1 MLIELA
7 VLSAIVA
14 VLGATV
20 VKLYQW
26 RQDVLH
32 GPYLRRDD
40 RFEMH

>member
-7 VLSAIVA
+7 VLFAVVA

-20 VKLYQW
+20 IKFYEW

-32 GPYLRRDD
+32 GPYLSRDD
-40 RFEMH
+40 RYEIH